1 MIQLQSGEPKGSL
14 LAYLLQDV
22 YDIAIFENVPIHIE
36 AYIANVTGEPRCDS
50 EIKSLLWIDRNYKF
64 PLKRLYDARAPWCP
78 LSAAALY
85 QRSASSRSAGT
96 PQPFS

>member
-36 AYIANVTGEPRCDS
+36 AYIANVTGKPKCDS
-50 EIKSLLWIDRNYKF
+50 EITSLLWIDRNYKEQGIKLGSILEKGVV
-64 PLKRLYDARAPWCP
+64 PKLIEMGLM
-78 LSAAALY
+78 
-85 QRSASSRSAGT
+85 
-96 PQPFS
+96 